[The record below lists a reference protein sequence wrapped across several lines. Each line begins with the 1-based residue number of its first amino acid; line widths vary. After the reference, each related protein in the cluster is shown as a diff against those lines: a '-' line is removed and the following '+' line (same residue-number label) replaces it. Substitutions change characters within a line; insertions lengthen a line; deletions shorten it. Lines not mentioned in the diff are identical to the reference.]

1 MTKKKSAHGGRREG
15 SGRKAEGRKKI
26 TIKYLIDLIDRVDAV
41 RGDEP
46 RSRWIEDAIE
56 KKLDGLDSS
65 DP

>member
-1 MTKKKSAHGGRREG
+1 MTGKKSSHGGRREG
-15 SGRKAEGRKKI
+15 AGRKPEGRKKV
-26 TIKYLIDLIDRVDAV
+26 TIKYLVDLIDRVDAV

-56 KKLDGLDSS
+56 KKLDALDSS